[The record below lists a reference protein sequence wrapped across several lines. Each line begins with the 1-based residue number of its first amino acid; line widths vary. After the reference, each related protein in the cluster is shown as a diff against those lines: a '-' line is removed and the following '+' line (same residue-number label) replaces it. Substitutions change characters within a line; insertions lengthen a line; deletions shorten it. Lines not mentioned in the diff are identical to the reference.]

1 VSAFKYKNLLY
12 FSKENFSKLEIRFVL
27 LLLFWYYSKETMK
40 KESRSVAVFAKGVAA
55 CSHQAKTYGQ
65 CITARYTDVHRDV
78 CAKEF
83 QAFKN
88 CVQQSLKKAW

>member
-1 VSAFKYKNLLY
+1 
-12 FSKENFSKLEIRFVL
+12 
-27 LLLFWYYSKETMK
+27 MK

-55 CSHQAKTYGQ
+55 CSHQAKAYGQ
-65 CITARYTDVHRDV
+65 CITARYMDVHRDV

-83 QAFKN
+83 QAFKT

>member
-1 VSAFKYKNLLY
+1 
-12 FSKENFSKLEIRFVL
+12 
-27 LLLFWYYSKETMK
+27 MK
-40 KESRSVAVFAKGVAA
+40 KESRSVAVFAKGIAA

-83 QAFKN
+83 QAFKA
-88 CVQQSLKKAW
+88 CVQQAVKKAW